1 MAQLFEKVLI
11 PTDFSRHAEKIADCV
26 GDIPGVK
33 EVVLLHVLA
42 RDPLARVWSPGDEIK
57 EAERKLSDVKKGLED
72 MGLKV
77 KVRTESTLEGEVPG
91 IIQRVADEEEISLIA
106 MGARGKGILEEVL
119 LGSVSTG
126 VLRHGNKDLLIMR
139 YRSLGSLEGEAFEKF
154 CSRVFDKVLCPVDF
168 SDAGMAAVNAIRDYR
183 MANEAVLLN
192 VITKGESEKQVED
205 SLRESKEKLDAIR
218 DELVRSGVKATAIV
232 LKVGPGVART
242 YGSGGM
248 VESKPPA
255 YALAGGAAE
264 KILEVAEAE
273 DISLIA
279 MSSHGKG
286 WLDQILIGSV
296 VFDVARMARR
306 PVLVVRAKKS

>member
-1 MAQLFEKVLI
+1 MFEKVLI

>member
-139 YRSLGSLEGEAFEKF
+139 YRSLGSLEGETFEKF

>member
-1 MAQLFEKVLI
+1 MFEKVLI

-154 CSRVFDKVLCPVDF
+154 CSSVFDKVLCPVDF

>member
-1 MAQLFEKVLI
+1 VLI